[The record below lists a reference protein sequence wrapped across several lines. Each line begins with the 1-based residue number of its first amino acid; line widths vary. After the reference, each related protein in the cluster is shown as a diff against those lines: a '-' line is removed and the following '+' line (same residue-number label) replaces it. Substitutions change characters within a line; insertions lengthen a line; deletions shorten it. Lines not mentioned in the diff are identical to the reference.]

1 MSKRDEAKGEAKG
14 LVGRVEE
21 TVDRGATTAEEIHR
35 AIAELPFGTLERLG
49 VFEKSGGEVK
59 RIHDQTVGAIY
70 DLVRDV
76 NHKLADFAA
85 DLVEQRDARPDA

>member
-1 MSKRDEAKGEAKG
+1 MSKRDEAKG
-14 LVGRVEE
+14 LVERVAE

-35 AIAELPFGTLERLG
+35 AIADLPLGTLERLG
-49 VFEKSGGEVK
+49 VLEEAGGEVR

-76 NHKLADFAA
+76 NHKLAHFAA
-85 DLVEQRDARPDA
+85 ELVEPREPDARPDA

>member
-1 MSKRDEAKGEAKG
+1 
-14 LVGRVEE
+14 
-21 TVDRGATTAEEIHR
+21 
-35 AIAELPFGTLERLG
+35 
-49 VFEKSGGEVK
+49 VK

>member
-1 MSKRDEAKGEAKG
+1 MSKRDEAKG
-14 LVGRVEE
+14 LVERVEE

-35 AIAELPFGTLERLG
+35 AIADLPLGTLERLG
-49 VFEKSGGEVK
+49 VLEQAGGEVR

-76 NHKLADFAA
+76 NHKLARFAA
-85 DLVEQRDARPDA
+85 ELVEQRDARPDAQ